1 MVHQAQEPG
10 EPSPRV
16 VNVINGPWLPAA
28 GRPAICRKVYES
40 FIIEDVPLPTF
51 LSLPERS
58 GKPRVTG
65 LTHVLD
71 KGASVVVT
79 ESVLASAAPYVDLW
93 KFGWGTAYVD
103 PALAAKLSLLAA
115 ADVRA
120 CVGGT
125 LMEIAWSQRKDREY
139 LDWADDVGFGC
150 VEVSRGVASMPVA
163 DKHDLI
169 RRAAERFVVISEVG
183 SKDPHQDLT
192 PAQWTAEVAGDLAA
206 GARWVI
212 IEGRESGTVGLYR
225 ADGSVRA
232 GVVTA
237 VLEVAGL
244 DTVVFEAPRKDQQA
258 WFIREYG
265 PEVNL
270 ANIALDEALG
280 LETLR
285 RGLRADTFE
294 MSAGLVTT

>member
-1 MVHQAQEPG
+1 M
-10 EPSPRV
+10 
-16 VNVINGPWLPAA
+16 
-28 GRPAICRKVYES
+28 YES
-40 FIIEDVPLPTF
+40 SIIEDVTLPTF
-51 LSLPERS
+51 LSLPERG

-71 KGASVVVT
+71 KGASAVVT
-79 ESVLASAAPYVDLW
+79 ESVIASAAPYIDLW

-103 PALAAKLSLLAA
+103 PALATKLSLLAA
-115 ADVRA
+115 ADVRT

-125 LMEIAWSQRKDREY
+125 LMEIAWSQRKDGEY
-139 LDWADDVGFGC
+139 LDWAHDVGFGC
-150 VEVSRGVASMPVA
+150 VEISRGVASMPVA
-163 DKHDLI
+163 DKHELI
-169 RRAAERFVVISEVG
+169 RRAAERFVVLSEVG
-183 SKDPHQDLT
+183 SKDPHEDLAL
-192 PAQWTAEVAGDLAA
+192 AQWTAEVAGDLAA
-206 GARWVI
+206 GASWVI

-225 ADGSVRA
+225 SDGSVRA
-232 GVVTA
+232 DVVTA
-237 VLEVAGL
+237 VLSGAGL

-258 WFIREYG
+258 RFIREYG

-270 ANIALDEALG
+270 ANIGLDEALG